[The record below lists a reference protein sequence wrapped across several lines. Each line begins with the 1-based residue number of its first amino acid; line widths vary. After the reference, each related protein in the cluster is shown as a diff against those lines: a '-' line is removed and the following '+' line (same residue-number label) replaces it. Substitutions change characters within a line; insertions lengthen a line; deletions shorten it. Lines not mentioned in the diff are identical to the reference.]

1 MSTEKLPVTS
11 LGLGSCLQREALL
24 KILLRSW
31 KKDKRGEN
39 EKEPVNG
46 SWR

>member
-1 MSTEKLPVTS
+1 MIK
-11 LGLGSCLQREALL
+11 R
-24 KILLRSW
+24 IW
-31 KKDKRGEN
+31 KKIKVQENEKDTNKDEREGRQKDKKWQN

>member
-1 MSTEKLPVTS
+1 MIKRVWKKIKGRKNEKATNKDE
-11 LGLGSCLQREALL
+11 R
-24 KILLRSW
+24 KRR

>member
-1 MSTEKLPVTS
+1 MIKRVWKKIKGRKNEKDTKKDE
-11 LGLGSCLQREALL
+11 R
-24 KILLRSW
+24 KRR

>member
-1 MSTEKLPVTS
+1 MIKRVWKKIKGRENEKDTNKDE
-11 LGLGSCLQREALL
+11 RE
-24 KILLRSW
+24 RR

>member
-1 MSTEKLPVTS
+1 MIKRVWKKIKGRENEKDTNKDE
-11 LGLGSCLQREALL
+11 R
-24 KILLRSW
+24 KRR